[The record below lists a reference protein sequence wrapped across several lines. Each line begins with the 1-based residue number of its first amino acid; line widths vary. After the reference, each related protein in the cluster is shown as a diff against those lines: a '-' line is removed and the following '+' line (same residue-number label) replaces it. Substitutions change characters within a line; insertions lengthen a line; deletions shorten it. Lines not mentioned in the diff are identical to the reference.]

1 MLAQTTSSS
10 SIIFWSIMLLVAL
23 LLGLVAALRVKRRLT
38 ALDVDE
44 PARGGFTLSD
54 LRQLHK
60 SGKMTD
66 EQFEKAKQRII
77 GTAKTAGPA
86 LKPPVN
92 GAGDEPFST
101 I

>member
-10 SIIFWSIMLLVAL
+10 SIIIWSIILLGGL
-23 LLGLVAALRVKRRLT
+23 LLGLVVALQVKKRLT
-38 ALDVDE
+38 TPDE

-60 SGKMTD
+60 SGQMTD
-66 EQFEKAKQRII
+66 EQFEKAKQKII
-77 GTAKTAGPA
+77 GAAKTAGPA

-92 GAGDEPFST
+92 GTGDEPFST